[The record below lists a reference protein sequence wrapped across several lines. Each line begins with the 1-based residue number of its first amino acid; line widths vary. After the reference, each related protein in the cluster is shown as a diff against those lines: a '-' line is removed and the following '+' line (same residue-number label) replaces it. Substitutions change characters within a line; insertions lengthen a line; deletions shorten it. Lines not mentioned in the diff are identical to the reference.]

1 MTDYLHLL
9 PSISNTVLSPTAEP
23 HEHARDRARTPK
35 KRSSIGSSP
44 AHTISK
50 LISGAN
56 DFLSRCKNAESE
68 QEQEENRRVEERK
81 QILGLRMKNV
91 SRSRKPRMQ
100 RTLSSLCP
108 PRFSATSGTRDL
120 ELQTLT
126 HTTSQATSVSQ
137 WTSAAQ
143 ELDLLEGN
151 HIWKSELE
159 GVEGVYRPDVI
170 RERMREL
177 DEARTN
183 CDIRRM
189 VHLVRTALSREL
201 GGMGNI
207 DLYRHS
213 YIGTKDLIELYVQSA
228 VKTIEDLVEKSG
240 YPGALPQDMGH
251 HDILEA
257 FLQARQSFGRS
268 ALLLSGG
275 GTFGM
280 MHAGVMEAMY
290 EADLLP
296 RIISGA
302 SAGSIVAAVF
312 CTRTPDEIPEVIR
325 SFPYGDL
332 AVFEEDGKEESV
344 LDHVKR
350 LLTEGSWSDIKH
362 LTRVMRNLLGD
373 ITFQEAYNRTRK
385 ICNISVSTESLY
397 ELPRLLNYITAP
409 NVMMWSAVAASCSV
423 PFVFTAAPLL
433 IKDPQTGDHMPWNPT
448 PQRWMDGSVDN
459 DLPMTRL
466 AEMFNVNHFIVSQV
480 NPHVVPFLAK
490 DDRLYSEHHGSRPE
504 FFGASHNAKF
514 TATLTTLAKDEALHR
529 LQFLAEL
536 GIFPTVVTKLRSI
549 LSQKYSGDITIL
561 PEFDV
566 HDLPRI
572 LKNPSVAFMER
583 STRSGQQATWP
594 KLSRIRDRCAV
605 ELAIDRSIQVL
616 RARCLFSQ
624 SQVNLRRMVTDAKSL
639 GLKASFTH
647 GLCRPYAV
655 ASSQTQTQALVDHV
669 KLRRHSRRGSGGS
682 LQMMARQRK
691 NLMDDE
697 NAITDDDTEEEERL
711 ELGLRRGSTQVSQ
724 PGRGSAVVKPRMKRG
739 VFRGLP
745 TVSLSNLG
753 SMTNPLPAYVSGDE
767 GSEFDFSKPLRPP
780 PVRAEKMSPARG
792 PELSA
797 RSSRGLLRSPIILS
811 RSSPQL
817 NSTPSSRL
825 EATSPTTGD
834 LETPSE
840 LHTSDPDVD
849 SHTDESVSDPDPY
862 SQSPLPR
869 DEETTTTRKENRSED
884 SLLDSEFA
892 VADDGRRAKSPALAD
907 DEQETTDPG
916 EGMWD

>member
-9 PSISNTVLSPTAEP
+9 PSLSKNVPFPTADS
-23 HEHARDRARTPK
+23 HDDARDRDRDRTLK
-35 KRSSIGSSP
+35 KRCSTGALP

-56 DFLSRCKNAESE
+56 DFLSRRKDAKTELD
-68 QEQEENRRVEERK
+68 QEERRKVEERK

-91 SRSRKPRMQ
+91 SRSPRSECN
-100 RTLSSLCP
+100 TLYPS
-108 PRFSATSGTRDL
+108 RFSATSGMSHL

-126 HTTSQATSVSQ
+126 HTTLQAASVSQ

-151 HIWKSELE
+151 HIWKSEVE

-213 YIGTKDLIELYVQSA
+213 YVGTKDLIEQYVQSA

-240 YPGALPQDMGH
+240 YAGALPGDMDH

-280 MHAGVMEAMY
+280 MHAGVMEAMF

-312 CTRTPDEIPEVIR
+312 CTRTPDEVPEVIR

-350 LLTEGSWSDIKH
+350 LLTEGSWLDIKH
-362 LTRVMRNLLGD
+362 LTRVMRHMLGD

-409 NVMMWSAVAASCSV
+409 NVMIWSAVAASCSV
-423 PFVFTAAPLL
+423 PFVFSAAPLL
-433 IKDPQTGDHMPWNPT
+433 VKDPQTGDHMPWNPT

-490 DDRLYSEHHGSRPE
+490 DDRLYSEHDGSRPE
-504 FFGASHNAKF
+504 FFGASHSAKF

-549 LSQKYSGDITIL
+549 ISQKYSGDITIL
-561 PEFDV
+561 PEFNV

-583 STRSGQQATWP
+583 STRSGQRATWP

-605 ELAIDRSIQVL
+605 ELAIDRSIQIL
-616 RARCLFSQ
+616 RARCLFSK
-624 SQVNLRRMVTDAKSL
+624 SQVNLRRLVTDAKGL
-639 GLKASFTH
+639 GLKTPFAHRFY
-647 GLCRPYAV
+647 RPSAV
-655 ASSQTQTQALVDHV
+655 VSPQTQTQALTDHV
-669 KLRRHSRRGSGGS
+669 RLRRNSRRGSVGS
-682 LQMMARQRK
+682 FQMTARHRN
-691 NLMDDE
+691 NLLDGE
-697 NAITDDDTEEEERL
+697 EAITDDDTEEEERL
-711 ELGLRRGSTQVSQ
+711 ELGRRGSTPMFL
-724 PGRGSAVVKPRMKRG
+724 PGRGSVVAKPRMKRG
-739 VFRGLP
+739 VLRGLP
-745 TVSLSNLG
+745 PVSLANLG
-753 SMTNPLPAYVSGDE
+753 PMTNPFPAYVSGDE
-767 GSEFDFSKPLRPP
+767 GSEFDFSKPLGPP
-780 PVRAEKMSPARG
+780 PVQAERLSQAEK
-792 PELSA
+792 PEPSA
-797 RSSRGLLRSPIILS
+797 RSSRGFLRSPITFS
-811 RSSPQL
+811 RSSPQLDSL
-817 NSTPSSRL
+817 NSTPSSRK
-825 EATSPTTGD
+825 EATSPMTGD

-840 LHTSDPDVD
+840 LQTSDPDVD

-862 SQSPLPR
+862 SRLPL
-869 DEETTTTRKENRSED
+869 DDDDETTPRKGTRSED
-884 SLLDSEFA
+884 SPHDSESA
-892 VADDGRRAKSPALAD
+892 LTGDEGRVNSPALAD
-907 DEQETTDPG
+907 DEQDTTDPG